1 MRCEN
6 IQQLPGFPRCL
17 SPNKYNVPESP
28 SDILQQIK
36 QSREIHKLGKYF
48 LQSWGILASRLETI
62 MRTSCL
68 FIILA
73 ATHLLTATGCST
85 FSGNDKARL
94 DFEGYHRTYQIH
106 VPSVYDP
113 AKAAPLIIVLHGS
126 RLGPALMNYL
136 TRFNA
141 LSDREGFIVV
151 YPKGL
156 HHRWNSALNAKGFP
170 GYDEPVDDVGFVGR
184 VLDEV
189 EQAYRIDS
197 RRVYVTGASNGG
209 MLAHMVACKLSDR
222 IAAAAPVIGTLTEI
236 AAKEY
241 RPSRP
246 IPILMIAGTKDPR
259 VKWEGGALLKNHEG
273 RALSVKATV
282 DFWVRHDVCDP
293 TPERISLPHRGTR
306 HWTRVWRDVYRGK
319 TPDSEVVLYTV
330 EGGGH
335 TWPGG
340 ALFQMQCRL
349 GHVNR
354 DFSATEVIWE
364 FFKRHPKSK

>member
-1 MRCEN
+1 MR
-6 IQQLPGFPRCL
+6 
-17 SPNKYNVPESP
+17 V
-28 SDILQQIK
+28 
-36 QSREIHKLGKYF
+36 
-48 LQSWGILASRLETI
+48 
-62 MRTSCL
+62 SCL
-68 FIILA
+68 VIVLA
-73 ATHLLTATGCST
+73 ASQLFAVTGCGT
-85 FSGNDKARL
+85 FTGNLGAGL
-94 DFEGYHRTYQIH
+94 DFEGRHRAYEVH
-106 VPSVYDP
+106 LPHGYD
-113 AKAAPLIIVLHGS
+113 AAQAAPLVIFLHGADT
-126 RLGPALMNYL
+126 GPPLMDYL

-156 HHRWNSALNAKGFP
+156 HLRWNSGLNARGFP

-209 MLAHMVACKLSDR
+209 MLAHMVACGLSDR
-222 IAAAAPVIGTLTEI
+222 IAAAAPVIATLTEI
-236 AAKEY
+236 AANEY

-246 IPILMIAGTKDPR
+246 IPILMIAGTKDPK
-259 VKWEGGALLKNHEG
+259 VKWEGGPLLENNVG
-273 RALSVKATV
+273 RALSVDATV
-282 DFWVRHDVCDP
+282 DFWVRHNACDP
-293 TPERISLPHRGTR
+293 APQRTYLPHRGTK
-306 HWTRVWRDVYRGK
+306 HWTRARRDVYKGK
-319 TPDSEVVLYTV
+319 TPDSEVVLYTI

-354 DFSATEVIWE
+354 DFSATDAIWE
-364 FFKRHPKSK
+364 FFKRHPKSE